1 MPPWLGGYGY
11 TEASRKHETT
21 IPATQATDHFIAA
34 DETLSHRKGRAMQF
48 SRVLSVVDCHA
59 EGESG
64 KVIVGGI
71 GQIPGETMFDKR
83 EFLRAERDDIR
94 RLVLLEPRGAVWHNA
109 NILLPSHHPDADM
122 GFVILE
128 TTEYPAMSGSNAM
141 CVATV
146 LLETGIVPMTM
157 PVTELVLE
165 APAGLIRVRCDCSD
179 GKVLSVRL
187 VNQPAFVY
195 HRDAHVEVE
204 GLAPS
209 DSTSHMAG

>member
-1 MPPWLGGYGY
+1 MATGH

-94 RLVLLEPRGAVWHNA
+94 RLVLLEPR
-109 NILLPSHHPDADM
+109 
-122 GFVILE
+122 
-128 TTEYPAMSGSNAM
+128 
-141 CVATV
+141 
-146 LLETGIVPMTM
+146 
-157 PVTELVLE
+157 
-165 APAGLIRVRCDCSD
+165 R
-179 GKVLSVRL
+179 
-187 VNQPAFVY
+187 
-195 HRDAHVEVE
+195 
-204 GLAPS
+204 GLAQRQHSPAVPPPGRRHGVR
-209 DSTSHMAG
+209 DP

>member
-1 MPPWLGGYGY
+1 
-11 TEASRKHETT
+11 
-21 IPATQATDHFIAA
+21 
-34 DETLSHRKGRAMQF
+34 MQF

-122 GFVILE
+122 GFVIDLYGLFYNLKPLSGWE
-128 TTEYPAMSGSNAM
+128 EFAARLGTTADVLRPAFSRYRPDYDANF
-141 CVATV
+141 
-146 LLETGIVPMTM
+146 LDI
-157 PVTELVLE
+157 
-165 APAGLIRVRCDCSD
+165 DQYW
-179 GKVLSVRL
+179 RL
-187 VNQPAFVY
+187 VGAELGIEIDPRAMG
-195 HRDAHVEVE
+195 DAGSDLASQHVP
-204 GLAPS
+204 GR
-209 DSTSHMAG
+209 MARPRSSAGHL